1 MQKLDLTQKY
11 KSYFK
16 ALSRPQ
22 VVDIEPAQ
30 FISITGQGDPN
41 EAAYAEK
48 LQALYSVAYAIKFRF
63 KNEGQDFVVSKLEGL
78 WWFDNEK
85 YKDVPMAETPG
96 MVPRSEWFY
105 RLLIRMPE
113 FVTEADVIACIKTV
127 SEKKSLPETESITFY
142 TMHEGKCIQM
152 LHTGPFE
159 KEPESLA
166 LMLELIRE
174 EGLTQNGLHHEIY
187 LSDFRKSTPDKYRTI
202 LREPVR

>member
-1 MQKLDLTQKY
+1 MEKLDLTQKY

-16 ALSRPQ
+16 APNHPQ
-22 VVDIEPAQ
+22 IVDIEPAQ

-41 EAAYAEK
+41 KAAYAEK
-48 LQALYSVAYAIKFRF
+48 LQALYSVAYAIKFSF
-63 KNEGQDFVVSKLEGL
+63 KNKGRDFVVSKLEGL
-78 WWFDNEK
+78 WWFDDDK
-85 YKDVPMAETPG
+85 YKDIPMAETPG
-96 MVPRSEWFY
+96 KVPRSEWFY

-113 FVTEADVIACIKTV
+113 FVTEADVLSGIRIA
-127 SEKKSLPETESITFY
+127 SGKKALPEVPSVTFY
-142 TMHEGKCIQM
+142 TMHEGKCVQM

-166 LMLELIRE
+166 LMLELIKA
-174 EGLTQNGLHHEIY
+174 EGLAQNGLHHEIY